1 MRLIFAANLV
11 SMIGSG
17 MNSAGV
23 TWFLLQKTHSEMA
36 LGTLLML
43 QTIPALLMLPFTGVV
58 IDREDRR
65 WLLMALDAVRGLV
78 ILAVAILAYRGM
90 ATLWEVYLMAVI
102 VAAGFW
108 MFWPTIT
115 ALIQELTPESQF
127 VHSNSF
133 LLAGVQGGWLVA
145 GALVGFVYNHIHLS
159 GVLFIDFAS
168 YVLSFACYL
177 FVRKGR
183 VTVAVADD
191 AKAHESAVAR
201 FVHEIREGLSYI
213 RLRPRVQFTGICWA
227 LFIGGMLT
235 QGVITAPFSD
245 RILQAGAV
253 GYGWLNAGW
262 AIGACL
268 SAVFTPALI
277 RGTGHPTPER
287 ATPART
293 AIPDHAKAARSGSP
307 GSGGPGIGH
316 RRAVGV
322 SMALLGISLIALPFL
337 GAHVHGTAFGSVKL
351 ALLAAVSVYC
361 LMGCCRGL
369 GGVAITSTMMELV
382 PKHFMGRVQN
392 TFYFLGT
399 LLQLVFSF
407 TVGTIAHNRS
417 LAEAFAIVGAIY
429 LLACLAGSWP
439 VKESGQELEPE
450 TPAQIG
456 A

>member
-78 ILAVAILAYRGM
+78 ILAVAILAYRGV
-90 ATLWEVYLMAVI
+90 ATIWEIYLMAVL

-145 GALVGFVYNHIHLS
+145 GAVVGFVYNKIGLA

-183 VTVAVADD
+183 VTVAVADEG
-191 AKAHESAVAR
+191 KAHESVVAR
-201 FVHEIREGLSYI
+201 FIHELREGLSYI
-213 RLRPRVQFTGICWA
+213 RLRPRVQLTGICWA

-268 SAVFTPALI
+268 SAVYTPALI
-277 RGTGHPTPER
+277 RGTGHR
-287 ATPART
+287 
-293 AIPDHAKAARSGSP
+293 RS
-307 GSGGPGIGH
+307 
-316 RRAVGV
+316 VGV
-322 SMALLGISLIALPFL
+322 SMALLGLSLISLPFL
-337 GAHVHGTAFGSVKL
+337 GAHVHGTAFGSLKT
-351 ALLAAVSVYC
+351 ALLAAVTVYC
-361 LMGCCRGL
+361 IMGCCRGL
-369 GGVAITSTMMELV
+369 GGVAITSAMMELV

-399 LLQLVFSF
+399 SLQLVFSF

-439 VKESGQELEPE
+439 VKDSGQTLETE
-450 TPAQIG
+450 TTAQIST
-456 A
+456 